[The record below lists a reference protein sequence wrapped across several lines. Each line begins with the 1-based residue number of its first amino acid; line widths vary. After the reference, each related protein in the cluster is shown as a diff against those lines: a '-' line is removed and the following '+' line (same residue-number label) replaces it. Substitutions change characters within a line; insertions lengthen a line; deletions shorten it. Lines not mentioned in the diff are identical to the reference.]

1 MTKKTG
7 KGGAC
12 PSFFFN
18 TGRFPS
24 WFTKDLPMVAKLLV
38 CIGFSAAFLLV
49 PHPAGKEKPV
59 VPVYRVVL
67 DPGHGGANVFPVA
80 MFGDRYDRI
89 SKSYL
94 EVFREGSQGG
104 GFEESVLMYRI
115 AVKVSA
121 LLKLTESDSGWETFR
136 AMVSKYSASEPPRVV
151 IQGFMSRKGTLP
163 RQKLLKLKDPNHDYR
178 LFDFPSG
185 DETVAGRISVM
196 NRLMPQLVVSF
207 HCAQSAAHD
216 QLGMSSVICAPYSF
230 MAKGLEVLQ
239 HKRSDASFFHSSKYS
254 SWFEERSNRS
264 LYRWFLSDTSMYF
277 LGYPLNGSD
286 RVNAAKFKGYRY
298 NMVSWPYR
306 DPDGWEKTAASHPA
320 GTRYASSPES
330 FLADGPYWDR
340 ERSKFEE
347 FRRDGGPEGFGG
359 DNLYG
364 GNEILRYTLTALAES
379 GYQHPALRVAEP
391 FLSVWS
397 VPLYINAISAY
408 VELGYLREPAHQKMF
423 REKLDVVAE
432 GIAVGIYSLLAG
444 TVPKPSSNAFR
455 PKGEKLNLDK
465 YRIDDTKTYFEAS
478 AQ

>member
-7 KGGAC
+7 KGGAY
-12 PSFFFN
+12 PSFFFKK
-18 TGRFPS
+18 GRFPAC
-24 WFTKDLPMVAKLLV
+24 FMKDLPMVAKLLV
-38 CIGFSAAFLLV
+38 CIGSAAAVLLF
-49 PHPAGKEKPV
+49 PHPTVKEKAA

-80 MFGDRYDRI
+80 RFGDRYDLI
-89 SKSYL
+89 TKSYL

-115 AVKVSA
+115 AGKVHA
-121 LLKLTESDSGWETFR
+121 LLKKTESDSGWESFR
-136 AMVSKYSASEPPRVV
+136 EMVKKYSSAEPQRIV
-151 IQGFMSRKGTLP
+151 IQGFLSRKETLP
-163 RQKLLKLKDPNHDYR
+163 RRELLKLKDPNHDYR

-185 DETVAGRISVM
+185 DRTVPARISYI
-196 NRLMPQLVVSF
+196 NSLRPQLVVSL
-207 HCAQSAAHD
+207 HCAQSAARD
-216 QLGMSSVICAPYSF
+216 QLGVSSVICAPYSF

-239 HKRSDASFFHSSKYS
+239 HKRTDAAFFHSSKYS

-264 LYRWFLSDTSMYF
+264 LYRWFLSDTAMYF
-277 LGYPLNGSD
+277 LGYPLDNSD
-286 RVNAAKFKGYRY
+286 RVNTAKFKGYRF
-298 NMVSWPYR
+298 NMVGWPYR
-306 DPDGWEKTAASHPA
+306 DPDGWEKTAAAHPA
-320 GTRYASSPES
+320 GTRYASSPGS
-330 FLADGPYWDR
+330 FTADGPYWDR

-347 FRRDGGPEGFGG
+347 FRRDGGPEGYGG

-364 GNEILRYTLTALAES
+364 GNEILRYMLTALAQS
-379 GYQHPALRVAEP
+379 GYQHPSLRVADP
-391 FLSVWS
+391 FISVWS

-444 TVPKPSSNAFR
+444 TAPKPSSNAFR
-455 PKGEKLNLDK
+455 PKGDRFDLAK
-465 YRIDDTKTYFEAS
+465 YRMDDTKTYFEAS